1 MSRVLLLVPSSPLPA
16 DTGARM
22 RNAALVRAL
31 GEVHEVDVLGF
42 GRPSPQSALPGA
54 RLVRFHNPPRER
66 GRATRLRHAAV
77 ERWPDMAMRLWSP
90 DFARL
95 IDHHA
100 YDVVQAE
107 GIEMARYLAAAPRD
121 KRVYDAHN
129 AEFLFQRRFAELAP
143 SLAGS
148 IYSRLQ
154 WHRLEAFERAIVR
167 ASRFSLAVSMHDAN
181 QLRAL
186 AGPLA
191 NVHVVPNAIDVAAYP
206 FSEPRC
212 TTSAG
217 RLLEVAFVGKLDFRP
232 NAEAVRWF
240 IECVLPS
247 IDARLF
253 AVGAAPPSWLV
264 RAGQQTDR
272 IAVTGYVADERPYL
286 RRCDALVLPM
296 RYGGGSRLKAL
307 VALASGLPI
316 VSTALGMEGIDAE
329 PDVHFLQAH
338 STAEWVAAL
347 RRLSDE
353 PELRTRLA
361 CAGRRL
367 VQDHYDWTAIR
378 PRVREV
384 YGWLR

>member
-1 MSRVLLLVPSSPLPA
+1 MSRLLLLLPSRPVPA

-31 GEVHEVDVLGF
+31 GEMHEVDVLGF
-42 GRPSPQSALPGA
+42 GPSEPSTLPGA
-54 RLVRFHNPPRER
+54 RSARFLAAPRQR
-66 GRATRLRHAAV
+66 GRVTRLRELASQ
-77 ERWPDMAMRLWSP
+77 RWPDMALRLWSSEL
-90 DFARL
+90 ACL
-95 IDHHA
+95 IDPRA

-107 GIEMARYLAAAPRD
+107 GIEMARYLAAVPPE

-129 AEFLFQRRFAELAP
+129 AEFLLQRRFAEVAP
-143 SLAGS
+143 SLAGWV
-148 IYSRLQ
+148 YSRLQ
-154 WHRLEAFERAIVR
+154 WRRLEAFERGLVR
-167 ASRFSLAVSMHDAN
+167 TSRLTLAVSVHDAN

-186 AGPLA
+186 AGPTA
-191 NVHVVPNAIDVAAYP
+191 TVRVVPNVIDVSAYP
-206 FSEPRC
+206 FKEPRADMNA
-212 TTSAG
+212 SHP
-217 RLLEVAFVGKLDFRP
+217 LEVVFVGKLDFRP

-240 IECVLPS
+240 IERVLPS
-247 IDARLF
+247 VDARLF
-253 AVGAAPPSWLV
+253 AVGAAPPAWLV

-272 IAVTGYVADERPYL
+272 IAVTGYVPDERLYL
-286 RRCDALVLPM
+286 RRCAALVLPM

-329 PDVHFLQAH
+329 PDVHFLQADTT
-338 STAEWVAAL
+338 SDWVAAL
-347 RRLSDE
+347 RRLAAE
-353 PELRTRLA
+353 PELGARLA

-367 VQDHYDWTAIR
+367 VADHYDWAAMR